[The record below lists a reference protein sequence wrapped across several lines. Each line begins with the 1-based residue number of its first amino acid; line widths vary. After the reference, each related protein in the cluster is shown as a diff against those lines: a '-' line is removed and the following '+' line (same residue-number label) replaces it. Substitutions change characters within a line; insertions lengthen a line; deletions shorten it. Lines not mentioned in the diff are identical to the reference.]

1 MTPKEKAEDLFLTFY
16 QRLPDSVYSD
26 DGAKHE
32 AKQCALIT
40 VDEIL
45 QAESSLWE
53 KASNMAYRLSYEQT
67 TDFTYWQQVKQEIEK
82 L

>member
-1 MTPKEKAEDLFLTFY
+1 MTPKEKAEELINKFNKVEIYISIEPTDIECEL
-16 QRLPDSVYSD
+16 
-26 DGAKHE
+26 KHTQGNT

-45 QAESSLWE
+45 SIKIVRKDELIDEYWE
-53 KASNMAYRLSYEQT
+53 E
-67 TDFTYWQQVKQEIEK
+67 VKKEIEK